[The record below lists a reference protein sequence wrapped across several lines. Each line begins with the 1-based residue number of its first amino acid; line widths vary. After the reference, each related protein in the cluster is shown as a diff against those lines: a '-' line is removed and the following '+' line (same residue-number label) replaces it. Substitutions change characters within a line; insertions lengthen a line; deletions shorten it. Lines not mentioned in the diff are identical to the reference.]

1 MNNITSANATAYMVV
16 KELYPA
22 GFALNNF
29 ATDQAIDEAEDTV
42 AETRMGVD
50 GYMAAGYVP
59 SIKAVTITFEAASP
73 SVEYLNNLYLASQ
86 KNRRTY
92 ECTLVINVPSTGK
105 VYTYSYGVLKTAK
118 PLPALK
124 TVLDPVSYA
133 FDFEKRSIV

>member
-16 KELYPA
+16 EGLYST

-29 ATDQAIDEAEDTV
+29 STDQAIDQSEDTI

-59 SIKAVTITFEAASP
+59 SIKTVNIQFEAASP
-73 SVEYLNNLYLASQ
+73 SVPYLDNVYLASQ

-92 ECTLVINVPSTGK
+92 EITLVVKVPAVNRT
-105 VYTYSYGVLKTAK
+105 YTYSGGVLKTGK
-118 PLPALK
+118 VLPSLK
-124 TVLDPVSYA
+124 KTLDPVSYG
-133 FDFEKRSIV
+133 FDFEKMSVM

>member
-16 KELYPA
+16 KDLYPA

-29 ATDQAIDEAEDTV
+29 ATDQAIDEAEDTI

-50 GYMAAGYVP
+50 GFMAAGYIP
-59 SIKAVTITFEAASP
+59 TIKTVTITFEATSP
-73 SVEYLNNLYLASQ
+73 TVPYMNNLYLAAQ

-92 ECTLVINVPSTGK
+92 ECTLVITVPATGK
-105 VYTYSYGVLKTAK
+105 TYTYSYGVLKTAK
-118 PLPALK
+118 ALPALK

-133 FDFEKRSIV
+133 FDFEKKTII

>member
-59 SIKAVTITFEAASP
+59 SIKAVTITFEATSP